1 MVTLALIRHAKSD
14 WDDPALSDHDR
25 PLNHRGRRDAPRMA
39 ALVAARDWRPRLIL
53 ASTAVRAR
61 TTAAEFAAALDA
73 PLELREELYGAS
85 SSTLWA
91 AAAGSGATD
100 VIVVAHD
107 PGISIL
113 ARQLS
118 EKAPLM
124 PTCAVAVFT
133 WHDADWSEAT
143 TRVPDDV
150 EYDIPRGES

>member
-25 PLNHRGRRDAPRMA
+25 PLNPRGRRDAPRMA
-39 ALVAARDWRPRLIL
+39 ALVAAREWRPQLIL

-85 SSTLWA
+85 SRTLWA
-91 AAAGSGATD
+91 AAADSGVSD
-100 VIVVAHD
+100 VVVVAHD

-118 EKAPLM
+118 EEAPLM
-124 PTCAVAVFT
+124 PTCAVAVFE
-133 WHDADWSEAT
+133 WHGADWAEAEI
-143 TRVPDDV
+143 RDPDIV
-150 EYDIPRGES
+150 HYDIPRDGS